1 MHVDVSALQRDPLTG
16 LPNRAMFDAQL
27 DLALSLARDIG
38 RQTGVIIADLNKL
51 KLINDMYGHRIG
63 DEALKALAA
72 ELKKMAGPD
81 CMAARIGG
89 DEFGVVLPAYYD
101 ILSARRM
108 RARCVSGIT
117 RALSRRR
124 HDRHRTSRISRQVD
138 VRAEAW
144 LIGRLGATSG

>member
-1 MHVDVSALQRDPLTG
+1 M
-16 LPNRAMFDAQL
+16 
-27 DLALSLARDIG
+27 
-38 RQTGVIIADLNKL
+38 NKL
-51 KLINDMYGHRIG
+51 KSINDMYGHRIG

-101 ILSARRM
+101 ILSARRT
-108 RARCVSGIT
+108 RARCGSGIT
-117 RALSRRR
+117 HLLNRSCGQSHIHFRERRNRALSRRR